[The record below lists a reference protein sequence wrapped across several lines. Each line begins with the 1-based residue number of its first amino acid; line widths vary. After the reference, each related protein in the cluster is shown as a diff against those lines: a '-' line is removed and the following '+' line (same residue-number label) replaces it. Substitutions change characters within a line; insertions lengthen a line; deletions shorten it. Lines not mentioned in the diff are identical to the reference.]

1 MCSLPFIDQTTTMN
15 NIELFLWILSVTTLV
30 SWLYLWLFR
39 SLFWLA
45 NQRLEKLPAD
55 ISESISLPPIIALI
69 PARNEEDVIANCIG
83 SLLNQDYQG
92 ELSIILI
99 DDASNDATVK
109 IAQGAVTQLDG
120 GDKVQIISGKKLPSG
135 WAGKVWALQQGM
147 SRPVRTQAKY
157 YLLSDADVYHDPSN
171 ITRLVSKAEKEELDL
186 VSLMVK
192 LQCRSLWDWLLI
204 PAFIFF
210 FQKLFP
216 FNRVNDPSSR
226 VAAAAGGCMLV
237 RKTAMDRIGQL
248 TSIKSAIID
257 DCALARKLKD
267 HGPIWLGLSTTT
279 RSIRPYYNLTEI
291 WHMVTRSAYTQL
303 HHSPVFLLG
312 TIIGMTVVYMA
323 PPLVMGFAF
332 LHDLIFPL
340 LFSGCAWGIM
350 VYTYRPTLKLYDAKP
365 FYGLLLPVTGLI
377 YLLMTIDSARR
388 FYLNKGGEW
397 KGRVYN

>member
-1 MCSLPFIDQTTTMN
+1 MN
-15 NIELFLWILSVTTLV
+15 NIELFLWILSITTLG

-45 NQRLEKLPAD
+45 NQRLENLPAD
-55 ISESISLPPIIALI
+55 IPATISFPSVIALI
-69 PARNEEDVIANCIG
+69 PARNEEDVIARCIG

-99 DDASNDATVK
+99 DDESNDRTVEV
-109 IAQGAVTQLDG
+109 AQAAAAQFEG
-120 GDKVQIISGKKLPSG
+120 GNKVQIISGKQLPSG

-147 SRPVRTQAKY
+147 NRAVRTQAKY
-157 YLLSDADVYHDPSN
+157 YFLSDADVYHDTSN
-171 ITRLVSKAEKEELDL
+171 LTRLVSKAEKDELDL

-192 LQCRSLWDWLLI
+192 LQCRSSWDWLLI

-226 VAAAAGGCMLV
+226 VAAAAGGSMLV
-237 RKTAMDRIGQL
+237 RKTAMDRIGQY

-257 DCALARKLKD
+257 DCALARKLKEN
-267 HGPIWLGLSTTT
+267 GPIWLGLSTTT
-279 RSIRPYYNLTEI
+279 RSIRAYDNLTEI

-303 HHSPVFLLG
+303 HHSLVFLLG
-312 TIIGMTVVYMA
+312 AIIGMTVVYVA
-323 PPLVMGFAF
+323 PPMVMCFAF
-332 LHDLIFPL
+332 LHDLTFPL

-350 VYTYRPTLKLYDAKP
+350 IYTYHPTLKLYDVKP
-365 FYGLLLPVTGLI
+365 FYGLLLPVTALI
-377 YLLMTIDSARR
+377 YLLMTIDSARL
-388 FYLNKGGEW
+388 FYLNKGGRW
-397 KGRVYN
+397 KGRVYS

>member
-1 MCSLPFIDQTTTMN
+1 MN
-15 NIELFLWILSVTTLV
+15 NIELFLWILSITTLG

-45 NQRLEKLPAD
+45 NQRLENNLPAD
-55 ISESISLPPIIALI
+55 IPATISFPSVIALI
-69 PARNEEDVIANCIG
+69 PARNEEDVIARCIG

-99 DDASNDATVK
+99 DDESNDRTVEV
-109 IAQGAVTQLDG
+109 AQAAAAQFEG
-120 GDKVQIISGKKLPSG
+120 GNKVQIISGKQLPSG

-147 SRPVRTQAKY
+147 NRAVRTQAKY
-157 YLLSDADVYHDPSN
+157 YFLSDADVYHDTSN
-171 ITRLVSKAEKEELDL
+171 LTRLVSKAEKDELDL

-192 LQCRSLWDWLLI
+192 LQCRSSWDWLLI

-226 VAAAAGGCMLV
+226 VAAAAGGSMLV
-237 RKTAMDRIGQL
+237 RKTAMDRIGQY

-257 DCALARKLKD
+257 DCTLARKLKEN
-267 HGPIWLGLSTTT
+267 GPIWLGLSTTT
-279 RSIRPYYNLTEI
+279 RSIRAYDNLTEI

-303 HHSPVFLLG
+303 HHSLVFLLG
-312 TIIGMTVVYMA
+312 AIIGMTVVYVA
-323 PPLVMGFAF
+323 PPMVMCFAF
-332 LHDLIFPL
+332 LHDLTFPL

-350 VYTYRPTLKLYDAKP
+350 IYTYHPTLKLYDVKP
-365 FYGLLLPVTGLI
+365 FYGLLLPVTALI
-377 YLLMTIDSARR
+377 YLLMTIDSARL
-388 FYLNKGGEW
+388 FYLNKGGRW
-397 KGRVYN
+397 KGRVYS

>member
-1 MCSLPFIDQTTTMN
+1 MN
-15 NIELFLWILSVTTLV
+15 NIELFLWILSITTLG

-45 NQRLEKLPAD
+45 NQRLENLPAD
-55 ISESISLPPIIALI
+55 IPATISFPSVIALI
-69 PARNEEDVIANCIG
+69 PARNEEDVIARCIG

-99 DDASNDATVK
+99 DDESNDRTVEV
-109 IAQGAVTQLDG
+109 AQAAAAQFEG
-120 GDKVQIISGKKLPSG
+120 GNKVQIISGKQLPSG

-147 SRPVRTQAKY
+147 NRAVRTQAKY
-157 YLLSDADVYHDPSN
+157 YFLSDADVYHDTSN
-171 ITRLVSKAEKEELDL
+171 LTRLVSKAEKDELDL

-192 LQCRSLWDWLLI
+192 LQCRSSWDWLLI

-226 VAAAAGGCMLV
+226 VAAAAGGSMLV
-237 RKTAMDRIGQL
+237 RKTAMDRIGQY

-257 DCALARKLKD
+257 DCTLARKLKEN
-267 HGPIWLGLSTTT
+267 GPIWLGLSTST
-279 RSIRPYYNLTEI
+279 RSIRAYDNLTEI

-303 HHSPVFLLG
+303 HHSLVFLLG
-312 TIIGMTVVYMA
+312 AIIGMTVVYVA
-323 PPLVMGFAF
+323 PPMVMCFAF
-332 LHDLIFPL
+332 LHDLTFPL

-350 VYTYRPTLKLYDAKP
+350 IYTYHPTLKLYDVKP
-365 FYGLLLPVTGLI
+365 FYGLLLPVTALI
-377 YLLMTIDSARR
+377 YLLMTIDSARL
-388 FYLNKGGEW
+388 FYLNKGGRW
-397 KGRVYN
+397 KGRVYS

>member
-1 MCSLPFIDQTTTMN
+1 MN
-15 NIELFLWILSVTTLV
+15 NIELFLWILSITTLG

-45 NQRLEKLPAD
+45 NQRLENLPAD
-55 ISESISLPPIIALI
+55 IPATISFPSVIALI
-69 PARNEEDVIANCIG
+69 PARNEEDVIARCIG

-99 DDASNDATVK
+99 DDESNDRTVEV
-109 IAQGAVTQLDG
+109 AQAAAAQFEG
-120 GDKVQIISGKKLPSG
+120 GNKVQIISGKQLPSG

-147 SRPVRTQAKY
+147 NRAVRTQAKY
-157 YLLSDADVYHDPSN
+157 YFLSDADVYHDTSN
-171 ITRLVSKAEKEELDL
+171 LTRLVSKAEKDELDL

-192 LQCRSLWDWLLI
+192 LQCRSSWDWLLI

-226 VAAAAGGCMLV
+226 VAAAAGGSMLV
-237 RKTAMDRIGQL
+237 RKTAMDRIGQY

-257 DCALARKLKD
+257 DCTLARKLKEN
-267 HGPIWLGLSTTT
+267 GPIWLGLSTTT
-279 RSIRPYYNLTEI
+279 RSIRAYDNLTEI

-303 HHSPVFLLG
+303 HHSLVFLLG
-312 TIIGMTVVYMA
+312 AIIGMTVVYVA
-323 PPLVMGFAF
+323 PPMVMCFAF
-332 LHDLIFPL
+332 LHDLTFPL

-350 VYTYRPTLKLYDAKP
+350 IYTYHPTLKLYDVKP
-365 FYGLLLPVTGLI
+365 FYGLLLPVTALI
-377 YLLMTIDSARR
+377 YLLMTIDSARL
-388 FYLNKGGEW
+388 FYLNKGGRW
-397 KGRVYN
+397 KGRVYS

>member
-1 MCSLPFIDQTTTMN
+1 MN
-15 NIELFLWILSVTTLV
+15 NIELFLWILSITTLG

-45 NQRLEKLPAD
+45 NQRLENLPAD
-55 ISESISLPPIIALI
+55 IPATISFPSVIALI
-69 PARNEEDVIANCIG
+69 PARNEEDVIARCIG

-99 DDASNDATVK
+99 DDESNDRTVEV
-109 IAQGAVTQLDG
+109 AQAAAAQFEG
-120 GDKVQIISGKKLPSG
+120 GNKVQIISGKQLPSG

-147 SRPVRTQAKY
+147 NRAVRTQAKY
-157 YLLSDADVYHDPSN
+157 YFLSDADVYHDTSN
-171 ITRLVSKAEKEELDL
+171 LTRLVSKAEKDELDL

-192 LQCRSLWDWLLI
+192 LQCRSNWDWLLI

-226 VAAAAGGCMLV
+226 VAAAAGGSMLV
-237 RKTAMDRIGQL
+237 RKTAMDRIGQY

-257 DCALARKLKD
+257 DCTLARKLKEN
-267 HGPIWLGLSTTT
+267 GPIWLGLSTTT
-279 RSIRPYYNLTEI
+279 RSIRAYDNLTEI

-303 HHSPVFLLG
+303 HHSLVFLLG
-312 TIIGMTVVYMA
+312 AIIGMTVVYVA
-323 PPLVMGFAF
+323 PPMVMCFAF
-332 LHDLIFPL
+332 LHDLTFPL

-350 VYTYRPTLKLYDAKP
+350 IYTYHPTLKLYDVKP
-365 FYGLLLPVTGLI
+365 FYGLLLPVTALI
-377 YLLMTIDSARR
+377 YLLMTIDSARL
-388 FYLNKGGEW
+388 FYLNKGGRW
-397 KGRVYN
+397 KGRVYS